1 MMIGI
6 GSGTFGFGLGT
17 KPGVPGATGAGFA
30 GATGGV
36 PPAPGDINC
45 GGM

>member
-1 MMIGI
+1 MMIGTGI
-6 GSGTFGFGLGT
+6 GPFGLGI
-17 KPGVPGATGAGFA
+17 KPGMPGATGAGLT